1 MTTRTPRFVSL
12 SRKFRA
18 ALLGITLLALA
29 LSLLLGIFPMFQ
41 AYRQDVRDK
50 GLMLSGLLAA
60 SCVAA
65 LDFEDPQAAAENL
78 ASLELVSGVHWEGA
92 AVYTA
97 DGRLFASY
105 GRVPAF
111 LPADR
116 PLADMRLDELTAVHP
131 IASAAHPAS
140 LHLLLSLGDQW
151 TVLLHKCA
159 LALLLLGAVFTVCV
173 KAAGYYRRKLT
184 DPLLGLIGALSEI
197 SRDKDYARRLEY
209 RSNDEVGLLVA
220 ECNTL
225 LEKVLE
231 HDRWQSSQHE
241 VLENLVAERTRELTS
256 NQAELERKNRQ
267 LLVEMRAREK
277 AEMIRAEVERIN
289 RHDLKSALNL
299 VIGYPDLLL
308 REGGLSGEQEAH
320 IRRIRAA
327 GYRMLDM
334 ITNHLDIFKME
345 KGLYTLRRTSV
356 DLVEIVCGL
365 EEEFAPL
372 CQGQGIVLDIR
383 LDGAEVVGSEMFCVA
398 GEAPLL
404 RAMLR
409 NLIQNAIEASVPGER
424 VGIHMEGGA
433 HRQVSVHNSQAVP
446 REIRQRFFE
455 KYVTCGKEGGT
466 GLGTYFAALVARTH
480 GASISVH
487 TDEAH
492 GTTVRVLF
500 RDEPGP
506 CAQS

>member
-1 MTTRTPRFVSL
+1 METRASCFVSL

-41 AYRQDVRDK
+41 SYRRDARDK
-50 GLMLSGLLAA
+50 GLMLAGLMAA
-60 SCVAA
+60 SSVAA

-78 ASLELVSGVHWEGA
+78 ASLKLVPGVHWEGA

-97 DGRLFASY
+97 DGRLFASF

-111 LPADR
+111 LPAGG
-116 PLADMRLDELTAVHP
+116 PVVDMRLNELTAVHP
-131 IASAAHPAS
+131 IASKVHPAS
-140 LHLLLSLGDQW
+140 LHLLLSLRDQW
-151 TVLLHKCA
+151 AVLLQKCG
-159 LALLLLGAVFTVCV
+159 LALLLLGVVFTVCV
-173 KAAGYYRRKLT
+173 KASGYYRRKLT

-197 SRDKDYARRLEY
+197 SRDKDYKRRLEY

-225 LEKVLE
+225 LEKVWE
-231 HDRWQSSQHE
+231 HERWLNSQHE
-241 VLENLVAERTRELTS
+241 VLENLVEERTRELS
-256 NQAELERKNRQ
+256 SKQAELERKNRQ
-267 LLVEMRAREK
+267 LQVEMRAREK

-299 VIGYPDLLL
+299 VIGYPDLLIK
-308 REGGLSGEQEAH
+308 EGGLSAEQEGH

-334 ITNHLDIFKME
+334 ISSHLDIFKME
-345 KGLYTLRRTSV
+345 KGLYTLRRSSV

-372 CQGQGIVLDIR
+372 RQGQGISLDIR
-383 LDGAEVVGSEMFCVA
+383 LDGAEVVGSETFRVA

-404 RAMLR
+404 RTMLR
-409 NLIQNAIEASVPGER
+409 NLIQNAMEASTRGDR
-424 VGIHMEGGA
+424 VDVRLDSAPHK
-433 HRQVSVHNSQAVP
+433 QVSVHNTQAVP

-455 KYVTCGKEGGT
+455 KYVTFGKEGGT
-466 GLGTYFAALVARTH
+466 GLGTYFAGLVARTH
-480 GASISVH
+480 GASISVR

-500 RDEPGP
+500 RDEGED
-506 CAQS
+506 